1 MIPKVGDTASMS
13 RTITQEDI
21 EKFAELTG
29 DSNPV
34 HLDGE
39 FAKKTRFGRRIAHG
53 MWGASLISAVLGTT
67 LPGPGTVYLSQ
78 SIKFQA
84 PIYAGDTVT
93 ATVTV
98 TKVRDDKPILTLDTT
113 CTNQD
118 GKVILTGEAA
128 ALLEQ
133 VG

>member
-1 MIPKVGDTASMS
+1 MIPKVGDTASIS
-13 RTITQEDI
+13 RTITQEGI

-29 DSNPV
+29 DGNPV
-34 HLDGE
+34 HLDEE

-53 MWGASLISAVLGTT
+53 MWGASLISAVLGTR

-78 SIKFQA
+78 SMKFQA
-84 PIYAGDTVT
+84 PVYAGDTIT

-98 TKVRDDKPILTLDTT
+98 TKVREDKAILTLDTT